1 MSYAADDA
9 HRSPLHGFA
18 AAAGAAAGTDRQTG
32 RRTRRRFNT
41 LTTYPVRVTTD
52 NVAPQLSV

>member
-18 AAAGAAAGTDRQTG
+18 AAAGAAAGTDRQTDG
-32 RRTRRRFNT
+32 Q
-41 LTTYPVRVTTD
+41 TD
-52 NVAPQLSV
+52 TASF

>member
-18 AAAGAAAGTDRQTG
+18 VAAGAAAGTDRQTD
-32 RRTRRRFNT
+32 RRADGHGVVLIRLPHTR
-41 LTTYPVRVTTD
+41 
-52 NVAPQLSV
+52 SG